1 MENITSSVTLKNAI
15 RNLQVEQEIYSQA
28 MKEQLH
34 LIYISFKPA
43 SLIRSTLKDVTSSPY
58 LIENIV
64 VTLLGLA
71 SGYVTKKIVVGA
83 SANIFRKLIGSVV
96 QFGVTNIVAQHPEA
110 VTSLGQSIFQKI
122 TRNKEKNAKS
132 IENFP
137 SKKLL
142 Q

>member
-15 RNLQVEQEIYSQA
+15 RNLQVEQEIYGQA
-28 MKEQLH
+28 MNEQLH

-132 IENFP
+132 IEGFP